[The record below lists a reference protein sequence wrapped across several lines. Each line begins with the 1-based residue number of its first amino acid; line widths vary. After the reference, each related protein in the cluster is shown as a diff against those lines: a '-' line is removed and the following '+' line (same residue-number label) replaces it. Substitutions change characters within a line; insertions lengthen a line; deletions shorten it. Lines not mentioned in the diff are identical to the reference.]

1 MKQRVFLLFA
11 LCLLLTLG
19 ACGGTQQDTA
29 STAPLTAQAPSSTQT
44 TTAATTTE
52 TATEPA
58 TQETTTAAFSLDD
71 VLLTETPNSSCFSK
85 IGYSDAHETLVLVF
99 RNGGTY
105 LYSGVPESV
114 WQSFRA
120 ADSLGR
126 YFNTKIKGNFPSEK
140 V

>member
-1 MKQRVFLLFA
+1 MKQRVFLFLA

-19 ACGGTQQDTA
+19 ACGGTGTEPATA
-29 STAPLTAQAPSSTQT
+29 LATQAPST
-44 TTAATTTE
+44 TLATTILAT
-52 TATEPA
+52 TEPA
-58 TQETTTAAFSLDD
+58 AESTTQETTTAAFSLDD
-71 VLLTETPNSSCFSK
+71 VTLTATPNSSCFSK
-85 IGYSDAHETLVLVF
+85 IGYSEAHETLVLVF

-105 LYSGVPESV
+105 LYTGVPDAV

-126 YFNTKIKGNFPSEK
+126 FFNTKIKGVFPSEK

>member
-1 MKQRVFLLFA
+1 MKQRVFLFLA

-19 ACGGTQQDTA
+19 ACGGTQPDTA
-29 STAPLTAQAPSSTQT
+29 STAPLTAQAPSSTQ
-44 TTAATTTE
+44 ATTTE

-58 TQETTTAAFSLDD
+58 TQEATTAAFSLDD
-71 VLLTETPNSSCFSK
+71 VALTATPNSSCFSK
-85 IGYSDAHETLVLVF
+85 IGYSEAHETLVLVF
-99 RNGGTY
+99 RSGGTY
-105 LYSGVPESV
+105 LYTGVPASV

-126 YFNTKIKGNFPSEK
+126 YFNTKIKGVYPSEK

>member
-1 MKQRVFLLFA
+1 MLKRWGYLILS
-11 LCLLLTLG
+11 LCLLAALC
-19 ACGGTQQDTA
+19 ACGNTDA
-29 STAPLTAQAPSSTQT
+29 EP
-44 TTAATTTE
+44 TAATTTQAPPSTQAATTE
-52 TATEPA
+52 TTTENTTEPT

-71 VLLTETPNSSCFSK
+71 VSLTETPNSSCFSK

-99 RNGGTY
+99 RGGGTY
-105 LYSGVPESV
+105 LFSGVPASV

-126 YFNTKIKGNFPSEK
+126 YFNTKIKGVYSSEK

>member
-1 MKQRVFLLFA
+1 MKQRVFLFLA

-19 ACGGTQQDTA
+19 ACGGTGTEPATA
-29 STAPLTAQAPSSTQT
+29 LATQAPST
-44 TTAATTTE
+44 TLATTVLAT
-52 TATEPA
+52 TEPA
-58 TQETTTAAFSLDD
+58 AESTTQETTTAAFSLDD
-71 VLLTETPNSSCFSK
+71 VTLTATPNSSCFSK
-85 IGYSDAHETLVLVF
+85 IGYSEAHETLVLVF

-105 LYSGVPESV
+105 LYTGVPDAV

-126 YFNTKIKGNFPSEK
+126 FFNTKIKGVFPSEK

>member
-1 MKQRVFLLFA
+1 MKQRVFLFLA

-19 ACGGTQQDTA
+19 ACGGTGTEPATA
-29 STAPLTAQAPSSTQT
+29 LATQAPST
-44 TTAATTTE
+44 TLATTVLAT
-52 TATEPA
+52 TEPA
-58 TQETTTAAFSLDD
+58 AESTTQETTTAAFSLDD
-71 VLLTETPNSSCFSK
+71 VTLTATPNSSCFSK
-85 IGYSDAHETLVLVF
+85 IGYSEAHETLVLVF

-105 LYSGVPESV
+105 LYTGVPDAV

-126 YFNTKIKGNFPSEK
+126 YFNTKIKGVFPSEK

>member
-1 MKQRVFLLFA
+1 MKQRVFLFLA

-19 ACGGTQQDTA
+19 ACGGTQPDTA
-29 STAPLTAQAPSSTQT
+29 STAPLTAQAPSSTQA
-44 TTAATTTE
+44 TTAATTKGT
-52 TATEPA
+52 TTGPAAQEP
-58 TQETTTAAFSLDD
+58 TTAAFSLDD
-71 VLLTETPNSSCFSK
+71 VPLTATPNSSCFSK
-85 IGYSDAHETLVLVF
+85 IGYSEAHETLVLVF
-99 RNGGTY
+99 RNGGVY
-105 LYSGVPESV
+105 LYTGVPESV